1 MSRSL
6 FFMTLLAGAGFVS
19 TAFAQQAGQANND
32 LSSQYWTVT
41 VKGTL
46 GITPAYIG
54 SSDFLPYGTPGI
66 SFRHAGT
73 PASFSAPDDGVS
85 LAILDLGWIKAG
97 PVVRY
102 IAPRS
107 HHDYSE
113 LTGLKTINW
122 ALAAGG
128 FVDVW
133 ETPNFRTRV
142 ELMRTMHEQ
151 QGFIAKLGE
160 DWVTFNGPWTYMIG
174 PRMQF
179 GNDHYTGT
187 YFSVTPQESLATLG
201 SVNFLPAYHAKG
213 GLNYVGVAGSV
224 TYDWSKQWSTT
235 AFAGYNRL
243 TQSAAR
249 SPITNVT
256 GSRNQFTFGAT
267 VAYSFDMK
275 QFW

>member
-1 MSRSL
+1 MIL
-6 FFMTLLAGAGFVS
+6 AAGALTTS
-19 TAFAQQAGQANND
+19 ASLAQQAD
-32 LSSQYWTVT
+32 LDSSAPYWTVT
-41 VKGTL
+41 VKGTVGL
-46 GITPAYIG
+46 TPAYIG

-66 SFRHAGT
+66 SFRRAGT

-85 LAILDLGWIKAG
+85 LAILDMGWIKAG

-133 ETPNFRTRV
+133 ETPNFRSRV

-174 PRMQF
+174 PRLQF
-179 GNDHYTGT
+179 GNDHYTST
-187 YFSVTPQESLATLG
+187 YFSVTQQESLATLG
-201 SVNFLPAYHAKG
+201 NANFLPAYHAKG
-213 GLNYVGVAGSV
+213 GLNYLGVAGSV